1 MKARAWAK
9 KPPPSHVEA
18 WVEEWRRVR
27 GRREASSD
35 DPSPLFR
42 HVPVPVP
49 ALPCVSRVCRES
61 ALARRCRGVRISRR
75 VWVSRRVGVESVG
88 VESVWVSR
96 ACGCR
101 GRGVSKAGVG
111 VERVRVSED
120 MSEGHESKV
129 ERPEAVGEGKT
140 RDRSHVPKMYSAR
153 ERPSHSHWSAME
165 RGKRLWK
172 G

>member
-42 HVPVPVP
+42 PVPVPVP

-96 ACGCR
+96 AWGLESRRGCR
-101 GRGVSKAGVG
+101 
-111 VERVRVSED
+111 
-120 MSEGHESKV
+120 
-129 ERPEAVGEGKT
+129 T
-140 RDRSHVPKMYSAR
+140 RAR
-153 ERPSHSHWSAME
+153 ERGYE
-165 RGKRLWK
+165 RGAREQ
-172 G
+172 GGEAGGSQ